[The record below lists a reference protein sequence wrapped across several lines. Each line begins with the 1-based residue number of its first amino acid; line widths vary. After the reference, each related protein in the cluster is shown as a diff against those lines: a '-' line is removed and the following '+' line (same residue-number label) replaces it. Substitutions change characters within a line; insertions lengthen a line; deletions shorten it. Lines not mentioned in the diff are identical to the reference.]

1 MAKYY
6 GKIGFR
12 ITEETKPGI
21 YKEQITERE
30 YFGDVVRVARR
41 LQTADKVNDDITLTH
56 DVSIIADPFAY
67 NNFQSIIYLTYLGQK
82 WKVTNV
88 EVLYP
93 RLSLSLGGL
102 YNG

>member
-12 ITEETKPGI
+12 TTEETKPGI
-21 YKEQITERE
+21 FKEQITERE

>member
-6 GKIGFR
+6 GTIGFR
-12 ITEETKPGI
+12 TTAEIKPGI

>member
-12 ITEETKPGI
+12 TTEETKPGI

-82 WKVTNV
+82 WKVSNV
-88 EVLYP
+88 EALYP

>member
-6 GKIGFR
+6 GTIGFR
-12 ITEETKPGI
+12 TTVETKPGI
-21 YKEQITERE
+21 YKEQIAERE

-41 LQTADKVNDDITLTH
+41 LQTSDKVNDDITLTH

>member
-12 ITEETKPGI
+12 ITEEVKPGI
-21 YKEQITERE
+21 FKERIEVRD
-30 YFGDVVRVARR
+30 YFGDVIRVARR

>member
-12 ITEETKPGI
+12 VTNEVKPGI
-21 YKEQITERE
+21 FKEQITERE

>member
-6 GKIGFR
+6 GAIGFR
-12 ITEETKPGI
+12 TTEETKPGI

-56 DVSIIADPFAY
+56 DVSILADPFAY

>member
-6 GKIGFR
+6 GTVGFR
-12 ITEETKPGI
+12 TTVETKPGI

-41 LQTADKVNDDITLTH
+41 LQTADKVNDDILLTH
-56 DVSIIADPFAY
+56 DVSIVADPFAY

>member
-6 GKIGFR
+6 GTIGFR
-12 ITEETKPGI
+12 TTVETKPGI

>member
-6 GKIGFR
+6 GTIGFR
-12 ITEETKPGI
+12 TTVETKPGI

-41 LQTADKVNDDITLTH
+41 LQTTDKVNDDITLTH

>member
-12 ITEETKPGI
+12 ITEEVKPGI
-21 YKEQITERE
+21 FEENVTERE
-30 YFGDVVRVARR
+30 YYGDVVRVARR
-41 LQTADKVNDDITLTH
+41 LQSSDKINDDIVLTH

-67 NNFQSIIYLTYLGQK
+67 NNFQSILYLTYFGQK

-102 YNG
+102 YDA

>member
-12 ITEETKPGI
+12 TTVEIKPGI
-21 YKEQITERE
+21 YKEQTTERE

>member
-56 DVSIIADPFAY
+56 DVSVVADPFAY

>member
-12 ITEETKPGI
+12 ITEEVKPGI
-21 YKEQITERE
+21 YKERIEVRD
-30 YFGDVVRVARR
+30 YFGDVIRVARR

-67 NNFQSIIYLTYLGQK
+67 NNFQSIVYLTYLGQK

>member
-6 GKIGFR
+6 GTIGFR
-12 ITEETKPGI
+12 TTVETKPGI

-56 DVSIIADPFAY
+56 DVSIVADPFAY

-88 EVLYP
+88 EVMYP

>member
-1 MAKYY
+1 MAKYC

-56 DVSIIADPFAY
+56 DVSIVADPFAY

>member
-6 GKIGFR
+6 GIIGFR
-12 ITEETKPGI
+12 TTVETKPGI

-56 DVSIIADPFAY
+56 DVSIVADPFAY

>member
-6 GKIGFR
+6 GTIGFR
-12 ITEETKPGI
+12 TTVETKPGI

-56 DVSIIADPFAY
+56 DVSIVADPFAY

>member
-12 ITEETKPGI
+12 ITEEVKPGI
-21 YKEQITERE
+21 FKERIEVRD
-30 YFGDVVRVARR
+30 YFGDVIRVARR

-67 NNFQSIIYLTYLGQK
+67 NNFQSIVYLTYLGQK